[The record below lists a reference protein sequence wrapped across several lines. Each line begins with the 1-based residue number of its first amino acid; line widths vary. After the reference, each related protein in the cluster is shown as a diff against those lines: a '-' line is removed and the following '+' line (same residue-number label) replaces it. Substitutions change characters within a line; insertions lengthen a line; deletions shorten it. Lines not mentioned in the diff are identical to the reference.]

1 MKPLVLFLLALAS
14 FDPSA
19 AGSDVEAG
27 ARASD
32 APLECIATSSEAP
45 VPSLTCNQQACSP
58 GPAGDSAC
66 RASGCSGGCGYGS
79 CLAF

>member
-1 MKPLVLFLLALAS
+1 MKPFLLFLFALAS
-14 FDPSA
+14 FDHAAVPPSA
-19 AGSDVEAG
+19 SSQPAAG
-27 ARASD
+27 AL
-32 APLECIATSSEAP
+32 LECVASEALP
-45 VPSLTCNQQACSP
+45 EPSSFTCNQRSCSP